1 VALTWP
7 IGTALLT
14 GTDEEIWLSFGAAFS
29 TTLPH
34 I

>member
-1 VALTWP
+1 VALTVP

-14 GTDEEIWLSFGAAFS
+14 GTDEETWLSFGVAFS

-34 I
+34 V